1 MVLNFAITDLLLQF
15 IIFLIHKISHTSSLI
30 LKFFEIGLEIMAE
43 ISFKNISWVEQNK
56 IAGSENSFGTIVVNG
71 SLVTWVYPNG

>member
-1 MVLNFAITDLLLQF
+1 
-15 IIFLIHKISHTSSLI
+15 
-30 LKFFEIGLEIMAE
+30 MAE